1 MPSDDAASR
10 YARFAREEAPGRSA
24 IYEEWARAV
33 AGSAAAC
40 AVIDRLPP
48 HRRQPPLV
56 FAVARMLGAQP
67 SPGVPFAEWLVGH
80 ADVLVAETR
89 QRSLQTN
96 EPRRCAAL
104 VPALS
109 LIEGPI
115 ALIEVGASAG
125 LCLLP
130 DRYAYRYRG
139 AAEVDLDPSGG
150 SSVVLECEI
159 RGGEARGSEA
169 PALRLPEIVWR
180 AGIDLAPLN
189 AADPSDRAFLT
200 TLVWPGET
208 GREARISAALDVAA
222 ADPPTIV
229 AGDATDAGAL
239 EALAARAPA
248 GATLVVSTPGVL
260 PHVPFAG
267 RQRLR
272 AAIRDAGARWISI
285 DPPGLGASAGEGVDG
300 ERWPGFV
307 LGLDGSALAA
317 CDPLGAWLEWR
328 TGSSRAVG

>member
-1 MPSDDAASR
+1 MPSHDAASR
-10 YARFAREEAPGRSA
+10 YARFARDEAPGRSPV
-24 IYEEWARAV
+24 YEEWARAV
-33 AGSAAAC
+33 ADSASAC
-40 AVIDRLPP
+40 AVIDRLPAN
-48 HRRQPPLV
+48 RRQPPLV
-56 FAVARMLGAQP
+56 FAVARMLGARP
-67 SPGVPFAEWLVGH
+67 LPGVPFVEWLVRH
-80 ADVLVAETR
+80 ADALVAEAAR
-89 QRSLQTN
+89 RSVQTN
-96 EPRRCAAL
+96 EPQRCAAL

-150 SSVVLECEI
+150 SSVVLECEVRDSSV
-159 RGGEARGSEA
+159 RGRGV
-169 PALRLPEIVWR
+169 PALHLPEIVWR

-222 ADPPTIV
+222 ADRPTIV

-239 EALAARAPA
+239 EALAARVPS

-267 RQRLR
+267 RQRMR
-272 AAIRDAGARWISI
+272 AAIRDVGARWVSL
-285 DPPGLGASAGEGVDG
+285 DPPGLEASAGEGVDG
-300 ERWPGFV
+300 ARWPGFV
-307 LGLDGSALAA
+307 LGLDGHALAA
-317 CDPLGAWLEWR
+317 CDPLGGWLEWR
-328 TGSSRAVG
+328 NGSSRAAG